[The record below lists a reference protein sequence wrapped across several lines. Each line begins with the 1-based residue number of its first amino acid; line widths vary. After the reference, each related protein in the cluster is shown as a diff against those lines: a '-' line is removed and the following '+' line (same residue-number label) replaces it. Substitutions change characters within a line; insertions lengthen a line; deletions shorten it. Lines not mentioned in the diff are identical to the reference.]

1 MYFKNIPHY
10 DYLSLFQSQAIFL
23 MDNIHLHINW
33 ESSNYSERLKQRT
46 KSD

>member
-10 DYLSLFQSQAIFL
+10 DYLSLFQSQAIL

-33 ESSNYSERLKQRT
+33 EPSNYSERLKQRT